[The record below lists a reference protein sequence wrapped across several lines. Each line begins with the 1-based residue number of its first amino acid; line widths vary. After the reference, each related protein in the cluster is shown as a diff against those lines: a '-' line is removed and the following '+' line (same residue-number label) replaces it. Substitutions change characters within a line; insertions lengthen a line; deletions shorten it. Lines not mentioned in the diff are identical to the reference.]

1 MYKSKSTLKKIL
13 ADLNYQFCIFYL
25 MKEIRKYYVHI
36 MYKRLVDMIP
46 VQKKS
51 IF

>member
-1 MYKSKSTLKKIL
+1 MW
-13 ADLNYQFCIFYL
+13 
-25 MKEIRKYYVHI
+25 EIRKYFLEYI

-51 IF
+51 ML